1 MSNRVLMIMSV
12 SFIAVIFLAG
22 VGMIGVTRYLQASA
36 QDPQTLMIDAEAAI
50 AANDAAQLA
59 ILIDRHPV
67 LATTISDADGRTLL
81 HHAMQG
87 GGDEACTQI
96 LIDAGADAN
105 AADFEGRTPL
115 HRLCEHT
122 TGSLSPIV
130 VELLATHGADMNA
143 VDHKGVSPIDQMVE
157 PETDRY
163 AEVFP
168 DFYTNPTTSNRNLL
182 KQHGAKE

>member
-1 MSNRVLMIMSV
+1 MSNRALMIMSV
-12 SFIAVIFLAG
+12 SFVAVIVLAG

-36 QDPQTLMIDAEAAI
+36 KDPQTLIVDAEAAI

-59 ILIDRHPV
+59 VLIDRYPV
-67 LATTISDADGRTLL
+67 LATTVSDTDGRTLL

-96 LIDAGADAN
+96 LVDAGADVTVV
-105 AADFEGRTPL
+105 DHEGRTPL
-115 HRLCEHT
+115 HLLCEHK
-122 TGSLSPIV
+122 TGLISPVV

-143 VDHKGVSPIDQMVE
+143 TDHKGVRPIDQMIDQ
-157 PETDRY
+157 ETDRY

-168 DFYTNPTTSNRNLL
+168 DYYTNPTTSNRNLL
-182 KQHGAKE
+182 KQHGAKP